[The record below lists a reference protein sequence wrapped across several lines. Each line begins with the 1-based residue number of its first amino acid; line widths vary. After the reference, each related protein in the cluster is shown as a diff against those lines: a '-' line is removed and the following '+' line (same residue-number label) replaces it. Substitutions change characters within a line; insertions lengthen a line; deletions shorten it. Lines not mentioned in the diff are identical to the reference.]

1 MGVYSIIVI
10 ELLDEIPK
18 SIDAT
23 VTGTTELAKKF
34 TIPSWIPKGKIVEAK
49 IKLSYT
55 WAATADGKIRVR
67 NDTDGVD
74 IASLDLV
81 GGESSNE
88 QDINVTVNPDTLIG
102 KTLGGYVDISV
113 AGGTGESV
121 TLRSITLV
129 LGVVV

>member
-1 MGVYSIIVI
+1 MGLYSLIVV

-23 VTGTTELAKKF
+23 ATGTTEIAKKF
-34 TIPSWIPKGKIVEAK
+34 TIPSWFKKSAIVEAK
-49 IKLSYT
+49 IKLAYT
-55 WAATADGKIRVR
+55 WAATADGSIRVH
-67 NDTDGVD
+67 NDTDDVD
-74 IASLDLV
+74 IAKLDLT

-88 QDINVTVNPDTLIG
+88 QDIAITVHPDSIIG
-102 KTLGGYVDISV
+102 KTLGAYIDITT

-121 TLRSITLV
+121 TLRSISLV

>member
-1 MGVYSIIVI
+1 MGLVGFLIV

-23 VTGTTELAKKF
+23 ATGTTEIAKKF
-34 TIPSWIPKGKIVEAK
+34 TIPSFIPTGKIVDAK

-55 WAATADGKIRVR
+55 WADTADGKIRVR

-74 IASLDLV
+74 IATKELT

-88 QDINVTVNPDTLIG
+88 ENLLISVQPDKLIG
-102 KTLGGYVDISV
+102 KQLGAYVDITA
-113 AGGTGESV
+113 AGGTGETV
-121 TLRSITLV
+121 TLRSITLILSLV
-129 LGVVV
+129 A